1 VSNKNIIAF
10 FIAVA
15 MGVWLFSGELA
26 SNIVIADEATDAEQR
41 QEVVVP
47 YVRAVRSEANLR
59 KLFLEVSGQTQANRI
74 VQVKSEVTGR
84 VEAIPAVK
92 GTRVEAGDLLC
103 KIAVDTRQSDLDE
116 AKADLKSA
124 QLEYDGMVDLKT
136 RGLQSEI
143 LLARAAAGLEGSRA
157 NVKRA
162 ELTLVK
168 TLIVAPFNGVV
179 ETQSVEVGDFLNVG
193 QNCVTLMEIDPVLVV
208 GQVAEKSINSVA
220 LGGEVK
226 ISLITGE
233 SLVGTVSFIAQSPDL
248 ATRTY
253 PVEVTVSNPN
263 NSIRAG
269 LTAQMSMPIGQEA
282 AHRISPASLVLN
294 DAGAIGVKIVDD
306 TNIVHFKTV
315 KILGETPEGVWVH
328 GLPGRI
334 NLITVGHEEVFDG
347 QRVKADLSPLGSFAE
362 S

>member
-1 VSNKNIIAF
+1 MSNKNIIAF

-15 MGVWLFSGELA
+15 MGIWLFSGELE
-26 SNIVIADEATDAEQR
+26 SNIAIADEASDAIQGDGTELA
-41 QEVVVP
+41 
-47 YVRAVRSEANLR
+47 YIRAVRSEADLR
-59 KLFLEVSGQTQANRI
+59 ELYLEVSGQTQANRI

-84 VEAIPAVK
+84 VEAIPGLK

-103 KIAVDTRQSDLDE
+103 KIAVDTRQSDLDQ

-143 LLARAAAGLEGSRA
+143 LLARAAADLEGSRA
-157 NVKRA
+157 NAKRA
-162 ELTLVK
+162 ELALVK
-168 TLIVAPFNGVV
+168 TMIVAPFNGVV
-179 ETQSVEVGDFLNVG
+179 ETQAVEVGDFLNVG

-208 GQVAEKSINSVA
+208 GQVAEKSINAVS
-220 LGGEVK
+220 LGGKVE
-226 ISLITGE
+226 ITLITGE
-233 SLVGTVSFIAQSPDL
+233 SLVGSVSFIAQSPDL

-253 PVEVTVSNPN
+253 PVEVTVANPN

-269 LTAQMSMPIGQEA
+269 LTAQMSVPVGQEA
-282 AHRISPASLVLN
+282 AHKISPASLVLN
-294 DAGAIGVKIVDD
+294 DAGTVGVKIVDD
-306 TNIVHFKTV
+306 ANVVHFKAV
-315 KILGETPEGVWVH
+315 KILSETPEGIWVH

-334 NLITVGHEEVFDG
+334 NLITVGHEEVFEG
-347 QRVKADLSPLGSFAE
+347 QLVKIDMSPLGSFAE

>member
-26 SNIVIADEATDAEQR
+26 SNIVIADEATDSDLLLKTEI
-41 QEVVVP
+41 P

-59 KLFLEVSGQTQANRI
+59 ELFLEVSGQTQANRI

-168 TLIVAPFNGVV
+168 TMIVAPFNGVV
-179 ETQSVEVGDFLNVG
+179 
-193 QNCVTLMEIDPVLVV
+193 
-208 GQVAEKSINSVA
+208 KR
-220 LGGEVK
+220 
-226 ISLITGE
+226 SL
-233 SLVGTVSFIAQSPDL
+233 LKL
-248 ATRTY
+248 ATFSISVRI
-253 PVEVTVSNPN
+253 VS
-263 NSIRAG
+263 R
-269 LTAQMSMPIGQEA
+269 
-282 AHRISPASLVLN
+282 
-294 DAGAIGVKIVDD
+294 
-306 TNIVHFKTV
+306 
-315 KILGETPEGVWVH
+315 
-328 GLPGRI
+328 
-334 NLITVGHEEVFDG
+334 
-347 QRVKADLSPLGSFAE
+347 
-362 S
+362 